1 MGMNWI
7 TIIAVAVMTVAI
19 GALAGLALIQGSMGQ
34 FFIAGFCTLLLA
46 GGLVRFVLMGRV

>member
-1 MGMNWI
+1 MTWI